1 MYTMT
6 PFEKKHFD
14 LLNAFHDFENDFFA
28 GTGWSTCKVDVRD
41 EGDKFVMEAELPGF
55 EKEDIHLDV
64 QGDCLK
70 LSAEHH
76 TDSEDK
82 DDKKKYIRKERSEVS
97 YQRSFDLTGIDA
109 EKLDAE
115 LQKQLQL
122 RLHRLQKTPALQESN
137 GIKNNYEGGKT
148 ASVVFPLFVN
158 GHENETKTTLETVA
172 GFGNDGNGSG
182 RFSRAEL
189 CRTGYHSGD
198 YMGYNCFGGVCRIRT
213 AN

>member
-28 GTGWSTCKVDVRD
+28 GTGLSSCKVDVRD

-55 EKEDIHLDV
+55 EKDEIHLDV
-64 QGDCLK
+64 EDDCLK

-82 DDKKKYIRKERSEVS
+82 DEQKHYIRKERSDIS

-115 LQKQLQL
+115 YK
-122 RLHRLQKTPALQESN
+122 N
-137 GIKNNYEGGKT
+137 GILYIALPKQQ
-148 ASVVFPLFVN
+148 P
-158 GHENETKTTLETVA
+158 ETPTSKRLE
-172 GFGNDGNGSG
+172 
-182 RFSRAEL
+182 
-189 CRTGYHSGD
+189 
-198 YMGYNCFGGVCRIRT
+198 IK
-213 AN
+213 

>member
-28 GTGWSTCKVDVRD
+28 GTGLSSCKVDVRD

-55 EKEDIHLDV
+55 EKDEIHLDV
-64 QGDCLK
+64 EDDCLK

-76 TDSEDK
+76 ADSEDK
-82 DDKKKYIRKERSEVS
+82 DIS

-115 LQKQLQL
+115 YK
-122 RLHRLQKTPALQESN
+122 N
-137 GIKNNYEGGKT
+137 GILYITLPKQQ
-148 ASVVFPLFVN
+148 P
-158 GHENETKTTLETVA
+158 ETPTSKRLE
-172 GFGNDGNGSG
+172 
-182 RFSRAEL
+182 
-189 CRTGYHSGD
+189 
-198 YMGYNCFGGVCRIRT
+198 IK
-213 AN
+213 

>member
-82 DDKKKYIRKERSEVS
+82 DNKKDKKKYIRKERSEVS
-97 YQRSFDLTGIDA
+97 YQRSFDLSGIDA
-109 EKLDAE
+109 DKLEAE
-115 LQKQLQL
+115 YK
-122 RLHRLQKTPALQESN
+122 N
-137 GIKNNYEGGKT
+137 GILY
-148 ASVVFPLFVN
+148 V
-158 GHENETKTTLETVA
+158 TLPKKQSEAPTSKRLEVK
-172 GFGNDGNGSG
+172 
-182 RFSRAEL
+182 
-189 CRTGYHSGD
+189 
-198 YMGYNCFGGVCRIRT
+198 
-213 AN
+213 

>member
-28 GTGWSTCKVDVRD
+28 GTGLSSCKVDVRD

-109 EKLDAE
+109 ESWMQNTRMAFCILPCRNSSRKRRPASGW
-115 LQKQLQL
+115 KSNK
-122 RLHRLQKTPALQESN
+122 RLH
-137 GIKNNYEGGKT
+137 
-148 ASVVFPLFVN
+148 
-158 GHENETKTTLETVA
+158 
-172 GFGNDGNGSG
+172 D
-182 RFSRAEL
+182 
-189 CRTGYHSGD
+189 
-198 YMGYNCFGGVCRIRT
+198 
-213 AN
+213 

>member
-115 LQKQLQL
+115 YKNAFRSPVFIAFAAQLCCCNSSF
-122 RLHRLQKTPALQESN
+122 RSAW
-137 GIKNNYEGGKT
+137 I
-148 ASVVFPLFVN
+148 SVR
-158 GHENETKTTLETVA
+158 HCSS
-172 GFGNDGNGSG
+172 SG
-182 RFSRAEL
+182 LNAPHSPFRIICIAFSWEKDFL
-189 CRTGYHSGD
+189 
-198 YMGYNCFGGVCRIRT
+198 
-213 AN
+213 